1 MNYKITL
8 KVSFLFFVLLLC
20 CSISA
25 QKKPMQVQGQDQFVF
40 GKTYTIDD
48 LKKMNGVIRC
58 ASTEYEAMLQKQDP
72 NRMTDAQFEAWI
84 APLIENSKT
93 SKSQNNGVITIPV
106 VVHVI
111 HSGQAYGVD
120 QNISDEQVQSQITVM
135 NNDFRRMM
143 GTPGFNS
150 NPVGADI
157 MIQFAL
163 AKVDP
168 NGNPTNGIDR
178 VNMCQNSWTTG
189 QVDTT
194 VKPATIWNPT
204 QYMNMWSVKFG
215 GSSANIL
222 GYAQFPS
229 NSGVVGVP
237 AGGAA
242 NTDGVVANYG
252 TFGSSDYGTTFTL
265 DAPYDKGRTMT
276 HEVGHFLG
284 LRHIW
289 GDDDATDPNGL
300 SCATD
305 YCNDTP
311 PAHQA
316 NGSCV
321 TPIASCTSGLFEMV
335 ENYMDYTN
343 DTCMNIFTLDQKARM
358 TAVMNNSPRRV
369 ELKTSVKDVAIPLF
383 ANDAELKA
391 EKICST
397 SSSCNGTALV
407 SVPFSLYNRG
417 TSVLTS
423 AVITYSVNGGASQ
436 TYNWTGNLAQN
447 KYAIVPITATE
458 NSTVSAQIT
467 SVNGTSDARVSN
479 NTAFSVA
486 GNYTATPV
494 GSTSVTFTL
503 QPDFY
508 GSETTWTLKNSAGA
522 TLYSGGPYA
531 DGVAIGNQIQ
541 SLPALVT
548 QTWNLTPD
556 CYTFTINDSDG
567 DGITV
572 YGYYNV
578 KNSAGSTIIS
588 EGSTNF
594 GATQSK
600 AFKVLV
606 LSTNEAN
613 GVGKNDIQIY
623 PNPVSDILNI
633 IKVSDKATYKIYS
646 AAGQL
651 VKQGNI
657 SGGQINVSE
666 LIKGGYV
673 ITIEEKGKE
682 AFNSKFIKK

>member
-1 MNYKITL
+1 MNCKITF
-8 KVSFLFFVLLLC
+8 KVPFLFFVFLC
-20 CSISA
+20 CSIFA
-25 QKKPMQVQGQDQFVF
+25 QKKNVQGQDQIVF
-40 GKTYTIDD
+40 GRTYTIDD

-58 ASTEYEAMLQKQDP
+58 ASTEYEAMLQKQYPD
-72 NRMTDAQFEAWI
+72 RMTDAQFEAWI

-93 SKSQNNGVITIPV
+93 NKSQNGGVITIPV

-111 HSGQAYGVD
+111 HSGQAYGVA

-135 NNDFRRMM
+135 NNDFRKLT

-178 VNMCQNSWTTG
+178 VNMCQESWTTA
-189 QVDTT
+189 QVDAN
-194 VKPATIWNPT
+194 VKPATIWDPT

-215 GSSANIL
+215 GASANIL

-252 TFGSSDYGTTFTL
+252 TFGSSDYGTNFTL
-265 DAPYDKGRTMT
+265 GAPYDKGRTMT

-300 SCATD
+300 VCATD

-311 PAHQA
+311 PAHKA

-358 TAVMNNSPRRV
+358 TAVMNNSPRRT
-369 ELKTSVKDVAIPLF
+369 ELKTSVKDMPIPLF

-391 EKICST
+391 EKICGG
-397 SSSCNGTALV
+397 SSSCAGTAPA
-407 SVPFSLYNRG
+407 SFPFSIYNRG

-423 AVITYSVNGGASQ
+423 AVITYTVNNGALQ

-447 KYAIVPITATE
+447 KYAIFSITATE
-458 NSTVSAQIT
+458 NSTISAQIT
-467 SVNGTSDARVSN
+467 SVNGTSDARASN
-479 NTAFSVA
+479 NTAFSAA
-486 GNYTATPV
+486 GSYTTTPV
-494 GSTSVTFTL
+494 GSTALTFTL

-508 GSETTWTLKNSAGA
+508 GSETTWTLKNSAGT

-531 DGVAIGNQIQ
+531 DGIAVGNQIQ

-556 CYTFTINDSDG
+556 CYTFTINDTEG
-567 DGITV
+567 DGIIY

-578 KNSAGSTIIS
+578 KNSAGNAIIS
-588 EGSTNF
+588 EGATNF
-594 GATQSK
+594 GTTQSK

-606 LSTNEAN
+606 LGTNETN
-613 GVGKNDIQIY
+613 GGVKSNIQVY
-623 PNPVSDILNI
+623 PNPATDFLNI
-633 IKVSDKATYKIYS
+633 TKVSNKSTFEIHNAV
-646 AAGQL
+646 GQL
-651 VKQGNI
+651 VKVGKIDNNQVK
-657 SGGQINVSE
+657 VSE
-666 LIKGGYV
+666 LIKGTYI
-673 ITIEEKGKE
+673 ITVKDGKISE
-682 AFNSKFIKK
+682 SIKFIKN

>member
-1 MNYKITL
+1 MNCKITF
-8 KVSFLFFVLLLC
+8 KVPFLFFVFLC
-20 CSISA
+20 CSIFA
-25 QKKPMQVQGQDQFVF
+25 QKKNVQGQDQIVF
-40 GKTYTIDD
+40 GRTYTIDD

-58 ASTEYEAMLQKQDP
+58 ASTEYEAMLQKQYPD
-72 NRMTDAQFEAWI
+72 RMTDAQFEAWI

-93 SKSQNNGVITIPV
+93 NKSQNGGVITIPV

-111 HSGQAYGVD
+111 HSGQAYGVA

-135 NNDFRRMM
+135 NNDFRKLT

-178 VNMCQNSWTTG
+178 VNMCQESWTTA
-189 QVDTT
+189 QVDAN
-194 VKPATIWNPT
+194 VKPATIWDPT

-215 GSSANIL
+215 GASANIL

-252 TFGSSDYGTTFTL
+252 TFGSSDYGTNFTL
-265 DAPYDKGRTMT
+265 GAPYDKGRTMT

-300 SCATD
+300 ACATD

-311 PAHQA
+311 PAHKA
-316 NGSCV
+316 NGSCA

-343 DTCMNIFTLDQKARM
+343 DTCMNIFTLEQKARM
-358 TAVMNNSPRRV
+358 TAVMNNSPRRT
-369 ELKTSVKDVAIPLF
+369 ELKTSVKDMPIPLF
-383 ANDAELKA
+383 PNDAELKA
-391 EKICST
+391 EKICNA
-397 SSSCNGTALV
+397 SSSCGGTA
-407 SVPFSLYNRG
+407 STSFPFSIYNRG
-417 TSVLTS
+417 TSALTS
-423 AVITYSVNGGASQ
+423 AVITYTVNGGASQ

-447 KYAIVPITATE
+447 KYAIFSITATE
-458 NSTVSAQIT
+458 NSTISAQIT
-467 SVNGTSDARVSN
+467 SVNGTSDARASN
-479 NTAFSVA
+479 NTAISIA
-486 GNYTATPV
+486 GNYTTTPV

-508 GSETTWTLKNSAGA
+508 GSETTWTLKNSAGT
-522 TLYSGGPYA
+522 TLYSGGPYS
-531 DGVAIGNQIQ
+531 DGVANGSQIV

-548 QTWNLTPD
+548 QTWNLAPD
-556 CYTFTINDSDG
+556 CYTFTINDSYG
-567 DGITV
+567 DGIYL

-578 KNSAGSTIIS
+578 KNSSGNTIIS
-588 EGSTNF
+588 EGATNF

-600 AFKVLV
+600 SFKVLV
-606 LSTNEAN
+606 LGTNETN
-613 GVGKNDIQIY
+613 GGVKSNIQVY
-623 PNPVSDILNI
+623 PNPATDFLNI
-633 IKVSDKATYKIYS
+633 TKVSNKSTFEIHNAV
-646 AAGQL
+646 GQL
-651 VKQGNI
+651 VKVGKIDNNQVK
-657 SGGQINVSE
+657 VSE
-666 LIKGGYV
+666 LVKGTYI
-673 ITIEEKGKE
+673 ITVKDGKISE
-682 AFNSKFIKK
+682 SIKFIKN